1 MQNLTELRKKMI
13 SEQLIPR
20 GISDEKVLS
29 AFLKV
34 SREKFI
40 PEGEIKGAY
49 SDFPLPIGH
58 DQTIS
63 QPYMVALMT
72 ECLQLKGNEK
82 VLEIGTGS
90 GYQTAILAEIAK
102 EVYTID
108 RIGTLLESARGRLS
122 GLGYKNINCKTGDGT
137 LGWPEEAPF
146 DAIIVTAGAPNV
158 PQTLIE
164 QLGEGG
170 RLVIPVGDSAS
181 QTLTVV
187 EKKGSDTNSNN
198 ICSCVFVPLI
208 GKEGWSK

>member
-90 GYQTAILAEIAK
+90 GYQTAILAEIA
-102 EVYTID
+102 
-108 RIGTLLESARGRLS
+108 
-122 GLGYKNINCKTGDGT
+122 
-137 LGWPEEAPF
+137 
-146 DAIIVTAGAPNV
+146 
-158 PQTLIE
+158 
-164 QLGEGG
+164 
-170 RLVIPVGDSAS
+170 
-181 QTLTVV
+181 
-187 EKKGSDTNSNN
+187 
-198 ICSCVFVPLI
+198 
-208 GKEGWSK
+208 

>member
-1 MQNLTELRKKMI
+1 
-13 SEQLIPR
+13 
-20 GISDEKVLS
+20 
-29 AFLKV
+29 
-34 SREKFI
+34 
-40 PEGEIKGAY
+40 
-49 SDFPLPIGH
+49 
-58 DQTIS
+58 
-63 QPYMVALMT
+63 
-72 ECLQLKGNEK
+72 
-82 VLEIGTGS
+82 
-90 GYQTAILAEIAK
+90 
-102 EVYTID
+102 
-108 RIGTLLESARGRLS
+108 LS